1 MGEWEDVLNL
11 HLMWD
16 LLYHEVLLV
25 NVTSKK
31 MQLTEDGVTL
41 QTTRMPGE
49 RQNPLSV
56 PDYDN

>member
-1 MGEWEDVLNL
+1 MNL
-11 HLMWD
+11 HLMGD

-56 PDYDN
+56 LDCDD

>member
-1 MGEWEDVLNL
+1 MG
-11 HLMWD
+11 D

-31 MQLTEDGVTL
+31 MQLTEDGVGVTL

-56 PDYDN
+56 VDYDN